1 MATFRLEIVTP
12 EARTFSDDVEM
23 VVLPG
28 EEGEMGILP
37 LHAPLLSMLKPG
49 ELRLKKDGH
58 EAAAITPIG
67 EGFRGTGPRSGF
79 RLATEI
85 IEEKFIDE
93 AATLAAIERAQAAL
107 KDRSLGSEEVAS
119 IESSIARSLAQL
131 NLKRKRRSH

>member
-1 MATFRLEIVTP
+1 MANTFRLEIVTP

-49 ELRLKKDGH
+49 ELRFKKDGQ
-58 EAAAITPIG
+58 ETSLAIG
-67 EGFRGTGPRSGF
+67 EGFVEVGPDRVSVITE
-79 RLATEI
+79 LA

-107 KDRSLGSEEVAS
+107 KARDLGGEQVAA

>member
-12 EARTFSDDVEM
+12 EARTYSDDVEM

-37 LHAPLLSMLKPG
+37 MHAPLLSMLKPG
-49 ELRLKKDGH
+49 ELRLKKDGR
-58 EAAAITPIG
+58 ETAIAIG
-67 EGFRGTGPRSGF
+67 EGFVEVGPDRVSVI
-79 RLATEI
+79 TEVA

>member
-58 EAAAITPIG
+58 ETSIAIG
-67 EGFRGTGPRSGF
+67 EGFVEVGPDRVSVI
-79 RLATEI
+79 TEVA

-93 AATLAAIERAQAAL
+93 AATVAAIERAQAAL
-107 KDRSLGSEEVAS
+107 KARDIGSEEVAS

-131 NLKRKRRSH
+131 NLKRKRRGH

>member
-12 EARTFSDDVEM
+12 EARTYSDDVEM

-37 LHAPLLSMLKPG
+37 MHAPLLSMLKPG

-58 EAAAITPIG
+58 ETAIAIG
-67 EGFRGTGPRSGF
+67 EGFVEVSPDRVSVI
-79 RLATEI
+79 TEVA

>member
-1 MATFRLEIVTP
+1 MATTFRLEIVTP

-37 LHAPLLSMLKPG
+37 LHAPLLSLLKPG
-49 ELRLKKDGH
+49 ELRMKKDGQ
-58 EAAAITPIG
+58 ETSLAIG
-67 EGFRGTGPRSGF
+67 EGFVEVGPDRVSVITE
-79 RLATEI
+79 LA

-93 AATLAAIERAQAAL
+93 AATVAAIERAQAAL
-107 KDRSLGSEEVAS
+107 KARDLGGEEVAS

-131 NLKRKRRSH
+131 NLKRKRRAH

>member
-49 ELRLKKDGH
+49 ELRLKKDGQ
-58 EAAAITPIG
+58 ETSMAIG
-67 EGFRGTGPRSGF
+67 EGFVEVGPDRVSVI
-79 RLATEI
+79 TEVA

-93 AATLAAIERAQAAL
+93 AATVAAIERAQAAL
-107 KDRSLGSEEVAS
+107 KARDIGSEEVAA
-119 IESSIARSLAQL
+119 IESSITRSLAQL

>member
-37 LHAPLLSMLKPG
+37 MHAPLLSMLKPG
-49 ELRLKKDGH
+49 ELRLKKDGQ
-58 EAAAITPIG
+58 ETAIAIG
-67 EGFRGTGPRSGF
+67 EGFVEVGPDRVSVI
-79 RLATEI
+79 TEVA

-107 KDRSLGSEEVAS
+107 KDRSLGSEELAS

>member
-58 EAAAITPIG
+58 ETSIAIG
-67 EGFRGTGPRSGF
+67 EGFVEVGPDRVSVI
-79 RLATEI
+79 TEVA

-93 AATLAAIERAQAAL
+93 AATVAAIERAQAAL
-107 KDRSLGSEEVAS
+107 KARDIGSEEVAS

>member
-58 EAAAITPIG
+58 ETSIAIG
-67 EGFRGTGPRSGF
+67 EGFVEVGPDRVSVI
-79 RLATEI
+79 TEVA

-93 AATLAAIERAQAAL
+93 AAPLAAIERAQAAL
-107 KDRSLGSEEVAS
+107 RDRNLGSEEVAS

-131 NLKRKRRSH
+131 NLKGKR

>member
-49 ELRLKKDGH
+49 ELRMKKDGH
-58 EAAAITPIG
+58 ETSIAIG
-67 EGFRGTGPRSGF
+67 EGFVEVGPDRVSVI
-79 RLATEI
+79 TEVA

-107 KDRSLGSEEVAS
+107 KARDIGGEEVAA